1 MAKKFGGAKQK
12 CMQRIRWDTQFAS
25 VNLLTFNLI
34 FLRSN
39 LQMGKAKE
47 GLGEGGQ
54 NEDLPDRRRE
64 KVEKEEK
71 HQPDVVGEE
80 QQRMNRLGHQ
90 IPQQRHNHK
99 DHILM
104 EILEGLDACRRSST
118 SPLQFLS
125 PFLPGS
131 FTAGKNKTL

>member
-54 NEDLPDRRRE
+54 NGDLPDRRRE
-64 KVEKEEK
+64 KTENEES
-71 HQPDVVGEE
+71 DVVGEE

-90 IPQQRHNHK
+90 IPQLRHNHK

-104 EILEGLDACRRSST
+104 EILEGLDVCRRSST